1 MDASVSLLPSSSSS
15 SPSQPPES
23 SDGTLNFADVQS
35 KELDKLEQ
43 ERRDRELSEIETKR
57 LREDLCRSL
66 HDGKLAIDIHNLRED
81 EWEELG
87 DKFQRPFGEGSSSSS
102 PVTTPNFRLYFKG
115 MVNAEIIRGS
125 EVTLAGIGVAI
136 CDPRGNVVFQLSKP
150 LVGNGMGRLVA
161 EIKALIEGLETALA
175 LDLKRLTFCCD
186 YFPVYQYARQIWQP
200 KQRKVAKLT
209 ETVELLQKKF
219 NYCRPSLVA
228 RSDFKFAFKLARNAI
243 VLQKS
248 RPSESNHVR
257 NLKETCP
264 ICQEERDQDKMF
276 PIDGCRHKY
285 CFSCMKQHIEA
296 KLFNGMVPK
305 GPHAT
310 CKSELNIDSCGKFLM
325 PKHIEIM
332 KEWIREISMPVAE
345 RVYCPYPKCSVLM
358 SKSEASDFA
367 RKENVSGRLFGA
379 RKCMECY
386 GLFCDNC
393 KVPWHKNMTCKEYKR
408 SNPCAYPE
416 DAKLKSLVTSN
427 LWRQCMKCNH
437 MIELAEGC
445 YHMTCRCG
453 YQFCYNCGSEWVD
466 KKPTY
471 SCPLWDEDNIL
482 FDDSV
487 SDEEDEDNDDD
498 YDDDYSDSDSD
509 LY

>member
-1 MDASVSLLPSSSSS
+1 MWIPKGLGADKPRYDTIVAASRISTTQQRLLKDNGKRPCSWLTFES
-15 SPSQPPES
+15 PPEAH
-23 SDGTLNFADVQS
+23 FW
-35 KELDKLEQ
+35 
-43 ERRDRELSEIETKR
+43 DREDK
-57 LREDLCRSL
+57 
-66 HDGKLAIDIHNLRED
+66 N
-81 EWEELG
+81 EE
-87 DKFQRPFGEGSSSSS
+87 EG
-102 PVTTPNFRLYFKG
+102 KG
-115 MVNAEIIRGS
+115 MVGD
-125 EVTLAGIGVAI
+125 G
-136 CDPRGNVVFQLSKP
+136 
-150 LVGNGMGRLVA
+150 VGNDSNPNKVSGREKRVERLARPLTPLSPGASPRWPVKLRVPGVVIGSPP
-161 EIKALIEGLETALA
+161 EVCWTLGLREPPAVHFAGRPWAVLA
-175 LDLKRLTFCCD
+175 LPYSAFRSQRRRRFKICGGFSVAGDFSSRRRISPELPQVTFVTAD
-186 YFPVYQYARQIWQP
+186 SVEFSLGAAVFSVQSPARQIWQP
-200 KQRKVAKLT
+200 KQRKVTKLT

-219 NYCRPSLVA
+219 NYCRSSLVA
-228 RSDFKFAFKLARNAI
+228 RSDVKFAFKLARNAI

-276 PIDGCRHKY
+276 PIDGCRYKY

-305 GPHAT
+305 CPHET

-367 RKENVSGRLFGA
+367 RKENVSRRLLEPGN
-379 RKCMECY
+379 CY

-408 SNPCAYPE
+408 SNPCAYAE
-416 DAKLKSLVTSN
+416 DAKLNSLATRN
-427 LWRQCMKCNH
+427 LWRQCVKCNH

-445 YHMTCRCG
+445 YHMTCR
-453 YQFCYNCGSEWVD
+453 YFLLPLLYSFCDVRIWPGNFGLSQNIPKRDSLVND
-466 KKPTY
+466 KQ
-471 SCPLWDEDNIL
+471 
-482 FDDSV
+482 
-487 SDEEDEDNDDD
+487 
-498 YDDDYSDSDSD
+498 
-509 LY
+509 